1 MANVIQ
7 FHKTIGSLPS
17 ELVANALYAVRA
29 GEGIDMYVTD
39 VTGNAAHKVN
49 TGGVVDPK
57 SPLLGYTDGKLTSVM
72 YDDGSVKTLVYT
84 DDKLMEVRYN
94 TGIVTEVKTLVY
106 TGDTLIEVIETTE

>member
-7 FHKTIGSLPS
+7 FHKAIGSLPS

-49 TGGVVDPK
+49 TSVESPK
-57 SPLLGYTDGKLTSVM
+57 GPLLGYTDDKLTSVT
-72 YDDGSVKTLVYT
+72 YNDGSVKTLVYT
-84 DDKLMEVRYN
+84 GDKLTEVRYN
-94 TGIVTEVKTLVY
+94 NGIVTEVKTLVY
-106 TGDTLIEVIETTE
+106 TGDTLIEVIET